1 MKINIEPN
9 LISSETHL
17 FSFPYNQFVN
27 SALFIKSLEIP
38 LLQRD
43 YIWSDTQINDLIDD
57 LDDYLISQS
66 AVQPNDRYFEGT
78 ILLEQGEINSDKY
91 FIIDGQQRIT
101 TVYLFLFLGYLL
113 SRYRAVHIPPGLQGN
128 ARAKAFIKRVEKF
141 IYFENRLL
149 LNKNPSSKIDP
160 LLDSSF
166 DSMTELE
173 QTTLFE
179 KRLGLGNYEN
189 TYWNS
194 FNLRLASS
202 DAQINSSLQNFIQHT
217 KLNVGDGL
225 SNIMSE
231 NTQYFKNVNI
241 LFQRLFSNNNTGVED
256 KVKGDMLETIEKYID
271 KCGFNTVISENRDDS
286 FTLFEVLND
295 RGADLTALDLIKNEI
310 LKNFGNNVPLNF
322 INNWESLKS
331 NLSNVYG
338 RDTKK
343 ISAHF
348 VNDVTRSEGS
358 EESNRY
364 FTYLSL
370 KGVNQPANKPSRH
383 LLFRNE
389 SNVNFA
395 KRLIEVSELL
405 KILKQQNNAFD
416 SSINGSCFQYV
427 KLMAY
432 LKYHWGTQ
440 LILGSNII
448 YLISSNYS
456 DTLSNTRSGTIP
468 WRNTTTTLSNA
479 PKEHFIRYLGDII
492 LKAGIIGLSLDLQT
506 SVLPTF
512 SRVTLIKI
520 IEFCNTINNPTA
532 NDYYS
537 LINQINTL
545 FSTTFL
551 TRNNI
556 TNFENRV
563 KAFSYNITKEKSL
576 IKVILY
582 LIYNHGGVAYRCV
595 DPELEHLEPTNPV
608 SGTNPYFQDPNRNN
622 IINGIGNMFLIE
634 KNDNIAVARNKPII
648 QKIIDLQATGKAIY
662 NHDLFKNIH
671 PNQNPINS
679 SVYGPLPV
687 ISQGGNQSDSF
698 NVSGAP
704 KRIFFEKRAEM
715 YSLIAK
721 DKICDTL
728 NFLDGSGL
736 YIQANLRI

>member
-27 SALFIKSLEIP
+27 SALFITSLEIP

-66 AVQPNDRYFEGT
+66 AIQPNDRYFEGT
-78 ILLEQGEINSDKY
+78 ILLEQGEINSNKY

-113 SRYRAVHIPPGLQGN
+113 SKHRAVNIPPGLQGN
-128 ARAKAFIKRVEKF
+128 ARAKAFFKRVEKF

-149 LNKNPSSKIDP
+149 LNKNPKSNIDP

-166 DSMTELE
+166 DTMTELQ

-179 KRLGLGNYEN
+179 KRLGLGNYDKV
-189 TYWNS
+189 YWNS

-202 DAQINSSLQNFIQHT
+202 DAQINSNLQNFIQHT

-225 SNIMSE
+225 TNVISE

-241 LFQRLFSNNNTGVED
+241 LYQRLFSNNNIGDED
-256 KVKGDMLETIEKYID
+256 KVKGHILETIEKYID

-286 FTLFEVLND
+286 FTLFEILND

-310 LKNFGNNVPLNF
+310 LKNFGNNVPVDF
-322 INNWESLKS
+322 INNWDSLKL

-358 EESNRY
+358 NESSRY

-370 KGVNQPANKPSRH
+370 KGVNQPTNKPVRH

-389 SNVNFA
+389 SNENFA

-427 KLMAY
+427 KLMAF

-448 YLISSNYS
+448 YLIGSNYS
-456 DTLSNTRSGTIP
+456 DTLSNTRAGTIP
-468 WRNTTTTLSNA
+468 WRQTQTSINNT
-479 PKEHFIRYLGDII
+479 PREHFIRYLGDII

-506 SVLPTF
+506 SVLPEF
-512 SRVTLIKI
+512 SRITLTKI

-532 NDYYS
+532 TDYS
-537 LINQINTL
+537 NLINQINTS

-551 TRNNI
+551 TSNNI
-556 TNFENRV
+556 IHFENRV
-563 KAFSYNITKEKSL
+563 KALSYNITKEKSL

-582 LIYNHGGVAYRCV
+582 LIYNHGGVAYRYT
-595 DPELEHLEPTNPV
+595 DPELEHLEPLNPV
-608 SGTNPYFQDPNRNN
+608 SGTIPYFQDPNRIN

-634 KNDNIAVARNKPII
+634 KTDNVAVARNKPIL
-648 QKIIDLQATGKAIY
+648 QKVVDLQATSKAIY

-671 PNQNPINS
+671 PSQNPINS
-679 SVYGPLPV
+679 LVYGQLPT
-687 ISQGGNQSDSF
+687 ISQGGSQSDSF
-698 NVSGAP
+698 NISGAP
-704 KRIFFEKRAEM
+704 KRVFFEKRAEM

-721 DKICDTL
+721 DKICNSLT
-728 NFLDGSGL
+728 FIDGSGL
-736 YIQANLRI
+736 YL